1 MKPIWIIAMFLSAT
15 IASAAQQTSHVVKYH
30 SNDIIPVKA
39 RMHYTTLIQLPATEK
54 IMQAATGDKDFWI
67 IELVAN
73 YCFLHPAKADIHSNL
88 NLITDKG
95 NVYSFTLDDEEAAA
109 PDLKV
114 IIEAS
119 DASTLAHAAD
129 AAKFVPADQL
139 ATAQTEIRTA
149 QMRAEQQVGQ
159 FRAEYP
165 TKRLQFDYIFRDK
178 KPFDVA
184 AIYHDDQ
191 FTYIRSTAHEKF
203 AIYQL
208 ADGKPDLIDFQLR
221 DGTYVVPKVIDQ
233 GYLQLGKHK
242 LNFSRR
248 SQ

>member
-1 MKPIWIIAMFLSAT
+1 MKLMWLIATFLT
-15 IASAAQQTSHVVKYH
+15 VTMASAAQQTSRVVKYH

-67 IELVAN
+67 IDIIAN

-95 NVYSFTLDDEEAAA
+95 NVYSFTLDDQEADP

-119 DASTLAHAAD
+119 DASALTSAQNI
-129 AAKFVPADQL
+129 AKFVPAEQL

-149 QMRAEQQVGQ
+149 QARSQQQVEQ

-165 TKRLQFDYIFRDK
+165 TKTLKFDYIFRGK
-178 KPFDVA
+178 KPFDIA

-191 FTYIRSTAHEKF
+191 FTYIRSSASEKF
-203 AIYQL
+203 AVYQL

-221 DGTYVVPKVIDQ
+221 DDTYVIPKVIEQ

-242 LNFSRR
+242 LAFQRR
-248 SQ
+248 AQ